1 MIQCNGYTRYKKRC
15 KRMLKHKYYC
25 KQHFKSSDKYET
37 NKLDGTY
44 IERYNKKTILLIFKW
59 FILVYIVNVILKKIL
74 EIMFLYFLLYL
85 IFYNFDYFFILEK
98 NNFINIID
106 KIISKNLKITESKKY
121 ITNNENIKI
130 QFGTQIIS

>member
-15 KRMLKHKYYC
+15 KRILKHKYYC

-44 IERYNKKTILLIFKW
+44 IEIYNKKTILLIFKW
-59 FILVYIVNVILKKIL
+59 FILVYIVNIILKKIL

-85 IFYNFDYFFILEK
+85 IIYNFDYFFIMEK

-106 KIISKNLKITESKKY
+106 KIILKNLKITESKKN

>member
-15 KRMLKHKYYC
+15 KRILKHKYYC

-59 FILVYIVNVILKKIL
+59 FILVYIVNIILKKIL

-121 ITNNENIKI
+121 ITNNENRKI

>member
-15 KRMLKHKYYC
+15 KRILKHKYYC
-25 KQHFKSSDKYET
+25 KQHFKSSDKYKT
-37 NKLDGTY
+37 NKIDGTY
-44 IERYNKKTILLIFKW
+44 IEKYNKKTILLIFKW

-121 ITNNENIKI
+121 ITNNENRKI
-130 QFGTQIIS
+130 QFGTKIIS

>member
-1 MIQCNGYTRYKKRC
+1 
-15 KRMLKHKYYC
+15 
-25 KQHFKSSDKYET
+25 
-37 NKLDGTY
+37 
-44 IERYNKKTILLIFKW
+44 
-59 FILVYIVNVILKKIL
+59 
-74 EIMFLYFLLYL
+74 MFLYFLLYL

-121 ITNNENIKI
+121 ITNNENRKI

>member
-15 KRMLKHKYYC
+15 KRILKHKYYC

-44 IERYNKKTILLIFKW
+44 IEIYNKKTILLIFKW
-59 FILVYIVNVILKKIL
+59 FILVYIVNIILKKKL

-85 IFYNFDYFFILEK
+85 IIYNFDYFFILEK

-106 KIISKNLKITESKKY
+106 KIILK
-121 ITNNENIKI
+121 NIKI